1 MKNDKIKMFDM
12 RIAIAVTIIVVMV
25 GVVSAALVLSYST
38 TVGTVKVNP
47 VLIVEPSTYIL
58 TVKNDTYGNNR
69 TEVPVI
75 VTNYASIGISAYI
88 NTSVTFPDGTVI
100 NGTGKLGKD
109 GIRIK
114 ISYGDPN
121 HGVLAQPTNF
131 TSGDTNI
138 SLVIHVLEQK
148 LDPGDYVITIKANP
162 VP

>member
-1 MKNDKIKMFDM
+1 MKNDKIKIFNM
-12 RIAIAVTIIVVMV
+12 RTAIVVTIVVVTV

-58 TVKNDTYGNNR
+58 TVGDNDIHNLRIPLAVINN
-69 TEVPVI
+69 
-75 VTNYASIGISAYI
+75 ASIGISAYI

-109 GIRIK
+109 GIRTTEI
-114 ISYGDPN
+114 Y
-121 HGVLAQPTNF
+121 LF
-131 TSGDTNI
+131 DTNNNPLTPPVTFPPGDSTI
-138 SLVIHVLEQK
+138 IMRLQTHK